1 MSTSL
6 PPQAPIRASL
16 TIDATV
22 DAIADATEWLG
33 TLAEAE
39 DWPMAL
45 KFGLELSVEEA
56 LANVVSYA
64 FEGVDAAP
72 MIRLDLLEL
81 DGDRIGVR
89 IVDNGIPF
97 DPTNVAE
104 PEVPESVEDAKIGGH
119 GVQLMRHFLES
130 LTYQR
135 QGDENHLTLVTKPKT
150 T

>member
-6 PPQAPIRASL
+6 TPQAPIRASL
-16 TIDATV
+16 TIDATI

-81 DGDRIGVR
+81 DGARIGVR

-104 PEVPESVEDAKIGGH
+104 
-119 GVQLMRHFLES
+119 
-130 LTYQR
+130 
-135 QGDENHLTLVTKPKT
+135 
-150 T
+150 